1 MLRRA
6 RKFRDVFRSSR
17 ALIDSMATNDDGR
30 RLLLTIP
37 EAALRLGVGR
47 TTVNELT
54 ARGELEVVHIGRAA
68 RIPTSTLDACVA
80 RLRAKR

>member
-1 MLRRA
+1 MHQSA
-6 RKFRDVFRSSR
+6 SKSRDVFRSSR
-17 ALIDSMATNDDGR
+17 ALFDSMTTNEDGR

-37 EAALRLGVGR
+37 EAAQRLGVGR
-47 TTVNELT
+47 TTVYELT

-68 RIPTSTLDACVA
+68 RIPATALDAFVA